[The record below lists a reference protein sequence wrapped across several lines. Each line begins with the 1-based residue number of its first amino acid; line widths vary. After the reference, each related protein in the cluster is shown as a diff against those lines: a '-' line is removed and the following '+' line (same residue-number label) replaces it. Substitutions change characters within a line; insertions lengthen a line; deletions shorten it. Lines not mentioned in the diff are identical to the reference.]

1 MVNQKYFL
9 FVPSSLFTLSTNL
22 ALKRTKVPKRLEDDY
37 GRESLAKSKSFI

>member
-9 FVPSSLFTLSTNL
+9 FVPSSLFTLNL